1 METPIKHRMIWGG
14 KNPLFLLQHPYAHV
28 CNGERNGY
36 QNYDPP
42 LAFAGATSLTYWA
55 TATPLRPSPKP
66 LIKPRLMFGDVWIKC
81 QMVIVENPIKMG
93 WFGGTP
99 IFGNTQMMKHTENTL
114 QSAAYCLLFGN
125 NSWAYCFG
133 FFSFSAKVAYCPFPF
148 AKSRPRMRSER
159 VGAKPVSRLPNV
171 SSSPATIS
179 ASQKA
184 CKALISQ
191 IWNMPCLSNCTALAA
206 KTPHVG
212 LACSSHSSSQQC
224 YWPKQKPQPQSTGD
238 TLILTSCSTA
248 WGPNPS
254 LQQGSKTTLVP

>member
-1 METPIKHRMIWGG
+1 
-14 KNPLFLLQHPYAHV
+14 
-28 CNGERNGY
+28 
-36 QNYDPP
+36 
-42 LAFAGATSLTYWA
+42 
-55 TATPLRPSPKP
+55 
-66 LIKPRLMFGDVWIKC
+66 MFGDVWIKC
-81 QMVIVENPIKMG
+81 QMVVVENPIKMG
-93 WFGGTP
+93 WFGGPTP

-206 KTPHVG
+206 KTQHVG

-224 YWPKQKPQPQSTGD
+224 YWPKQKPQPQSKWSRHKN
-238 TLILTSCSTA
+238 TLHDFVLHCMRSKPILAAGVQNDVGALNLRNISFWNRVLPHALSVVFSFRKRNET
-248 WGPNPS
+248 
-254 LQQGSKTTLVP
+254 QTLPLSSESNRRNVYDFDITMIYHDIPKIPILITLL